1 MPTKDEEEMD
11 VLRSD
16 EQIIEKP
23 RGAPPLSEPTEY
35 SKHTPLTKLLPGES
49 GGFPSRGFGSEAFN
63 FMLDEPTDK
72 GDVQI
77 KNLSQPYMT
86 RTKNAESAAGSG
98 LESMATNISK
108 EEMISSSGS
117 AVQGR

>member
-1 MPTKDEEEMD
+1 MP
-11 VLRSD
+11 
-16 EQIIEKP
+16 
-23 RGAPPLSEPTEY
+23 ALSQQGEF

-49 GGFPSRGFGSEAFN
+49 AGFPSRGFGSEAFN

-72 GDVQI
+72 ADFQV

-86 RTKNAESAAGSG
+86 RAKNAVETSANTG

-108 EEMISSSGS
+108 EEMMSNSTS
-117 AVQGR
+117 AAVGR